1 MELHYKKEG
10 GRIMNQSWA
19 TKAIESLIAR
29 KPQINPGGKWEYED
43 GLVLD
48 AIYTYYK
55 ATGKKEYLT
64 YIQNNL
70 NLFID
75 KKGEISSYDF
85 SEFNIDH
92 VNNGKILISL
102 YLETGEDKYKI
113 AIDTLRKQLH
123 QHPRTSE
130 GAFWHKLIYPY
141 QIWLDGL
148 YMGSVFYAKYID
160 NFEDEK
166 DYSDVVRQFVIS
178 NKHTKD
184 PKTGLLYHAW
194 DERKE
199 QIWADP
205 KTGLSPHFW
214 GRAMG
219 WYVMALLDTI
229 EIMPKGSNEY
239 ETLVSILMPLL
250 DTLKEYRDPKHK
262 LWYQILDLK
271 DRKGNYLES
280 SASCMIVAAFAKAY
294 RLGLVDE
301 EYKSMA
307 LESYDHVIEE
317 FITTTR
323 EGYVNVNKMCGV
335 AGLGGVDQRDG
346 TFAYYVSE
354 AIVTNDHKGY
364 GAFLHAAVQIELIDT
379 KL

>member
-1 MELHYKKEG
+1 MK
-10 GRIMNQSWA
+10 QSWA
-19 TKAIESLIAR
+19 TKAIESLITR
-29 KPQINPGGKWEYED
+29 KPQINPKGKWEYED

-55 ATGKKEYLT
+55 ATNKEAYLA

-70 NLFID
+70 NFFVTNEGQIL
-75 KKGEISSYDF
+75 GYDF

-92 VNNGKILISL
+92 VNNGKILLSL
-102 YLETGEDKYKI
+102 YLETGDHKYKI

-148 YMGSVFYAKYID
+148 YMGSVFYAKYIN
-160 NFEDEK
+160 NFEDDK
-166 DYSDVVRQFVIS
+166 DYSDVVQQFVIS

-205 KTGLSPHFW
+205 DTGLSPHFW

-229 EIMPKGSNEY
+229 EILPKGGSDY
-239 ETLVSILMPLL
+239 ETLVNLLLPLL
-250 DTLKEYRDPKHK
+250 DTLKKYRDPEYK
-262 LWYQILDLK
+262 LWYQILDLRE
-271 DRKGNYLES
+271 RKGNYLES
-280 SASCMIVAAFAKAY
+280 SASSMIVAAFAKAY

-301 EYKSMA
+301 EYKAMA
-307 LESYDHVIEE
+307 LESFEHIIEE
-317 FITTTR
+317 FITVTR

-379 KL
+379 KI